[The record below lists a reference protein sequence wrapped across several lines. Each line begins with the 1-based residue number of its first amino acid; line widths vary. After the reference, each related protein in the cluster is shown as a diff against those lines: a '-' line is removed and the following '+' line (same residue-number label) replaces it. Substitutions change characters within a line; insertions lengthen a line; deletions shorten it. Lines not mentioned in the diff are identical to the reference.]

1 MSYNLGTS
9 AYGMAKENK
18 NEAFRQG
25 LFLRSSC
32 KFEGHTEDLL
42 KLLSGLQEL
51 LESEREST
59 IDFHEFLHRGR
70 ERLRS
75 SHAGH
80 MKAVLGPTTP
90 GSSKGSRWGQ

>member
-1 MSYNLGTS
+1 
-9 AYGMAKENK
+9 MAKENK

-32 KFEGHTEDLL
+32 KFEGHTKDLNCYP
-42 KLLSGLQEL
+42 GLQEL
-51 LESEREST
+51 LESERESA

-70 ERLRS
+70 ERLRG